1 MTGSESSIWVVGEVF
16 EFSGEK
22 IKGLNRKSSNSKG
35 QKMGFFNG
43 Q

>member
-1 MTGSESSIWVVGEVF
+1 MTGMGSLIWGVGDVF
-16 EFSGEK
+16 EISEEN
-22 IKGLNRKSSNSKG
+22 IKGLNRKRSNSKG